1 MGPKNWG
8 SQLTIKTSGCSQ
20 PQIINRYFRLDR
32 RVTERTERQKQ
43 KSEYEIF
50 VDLQRNESCYKW
62 NLWITH
68 FKFNQMNVDSQWA
81 RINQPFSWPQYTGGS
96 IICVYFLFGRGNLN
110 SNRMAGISWGA
121 VIIIYSLHSE

>member
-8 SQLTIKTSGCSQ
+8 SQLTIKSSGCSQ
-20 PQIINRYFRLDR
+20 PQIINRYFSAGSKGEWENGAAK
-32 RVTERTERQKQ
+32 T

-96 IICVYFLFGRGNLN
+96 IICVYFSFGRGNSN

-121 VIIIYSLHSE
+121 VIIIYSLHSK